1 MVREKFI
8 KQNNDT
14 IESLELIRMKTGG
27 ETLIHDEVDNLR
39 VQF

>member
-8 KQNNDT
+8 KQNND